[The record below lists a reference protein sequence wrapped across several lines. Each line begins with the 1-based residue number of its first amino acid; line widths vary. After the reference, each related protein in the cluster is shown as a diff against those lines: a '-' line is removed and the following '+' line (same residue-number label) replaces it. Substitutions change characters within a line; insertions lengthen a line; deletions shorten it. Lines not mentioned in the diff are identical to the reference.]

1 MYVCLCHGI
10 RDREL
15 HDAVERGAD
24 TFEQLQART
33 GVSTCCR
40 TCEPTARQ
48 VLDEALAS
56 RGLAVQAA

>member
-15 HDAVERGAD
+15 RDAVERGAD
-24 TFEQLQART
+24 TFEALQAHT

-40 TCEPTARQ
+40 TCEPSFAT
-48 VLDEALAS
+48 
-56 RGLAVQAA
+56 QAA

>member
-15 HDAVERGAD
+15 RDAVRGGAES
-24 TFEQLQART
+24 FEELQART
-33 GVSTCCR
+33 GVATCCR
-40 TCEPTARQ
+40 TCEPMARE

-56 RGLAVQAA
+56 RAPATQAA

>member
-15 HDAVERGAD
+15 RDAVARGAD
-24 TFEQLQART
+24 TFEALQSST

-40 TCEPTARQ
+40 TCEPVARE
-48 VLDEALAS
+48 VLDEALATH
-56 RGLAVQAA
+56 AAAPQAA

>member
-15 HDAVERGAD
+15 RDAVERGAD
-24 TFEQLQART
+24 TFEALQACT

-40 TCEPTARQ
+40 TCEPTARE
-48 VLDEALAS
+48 VLDEALAT
-56 RGLAVQAA
+56 RGLATQAA

>member
-1 MYVCLCHGI
+1 MYICLCHGI

-15 HDAVERGAD
+15 RDAVERGAE
-24 TFEQLQART
+24 TFEALQAST

-40 TCEPTARQ
+40 TCEPTARE

-56 RGLAVQAA
+56 RSFATQAA